1 MIIEFEALD
10 DDFKDVPVNAEE
22 AQFFSVSSMKTMNYI
37 FCTLFTALDI
47 LASIQRV
54 HAVKIEV
61 LAICNEDV

>member
-1 MIIEFEALD
+1 MEI
-10 DDFKDVPVNAEE
+10 PVNAEE
-22 AQFFSVSSMKTMNYI
+22 TQFFFALSSMKTLNYI